1 MKAKQLLS
9 IATIGTMLLT
19 PTLAKATEMEYCP
32 NCIYEDDGACV
43 VEYCYDCKVNYG
55 MIEEQKYC
63 PNCKM
68 QIEECECLE
77 LSEQHCQECGQVY
90 YMCDCGRDKVIYILG
105 NHGFEVMFVEDI
117 TMEDGIHA
125 SHYQVVGTNTS
136 FVVFENEDIVTGI
149 SLVTSDFGSGIVE
162 NILKALHGE
171 LIGLDKDV
179 VVSIDVYGDVIDMLI
194 QVK

>member
-9 IATIGTMLLT
+9 IATIGTTLLT
-19 PTLAKATEMEYCP
+19 PTLAKATEIEYCP
-32 NCIYEDDGACV
+32 NCIYGDDGACV
-43 VEYCYDCKVNYG
+43 LEYCYDCLINYG
-55 MIEEQKYC
+55 MIDEQKFC

-77 LSEQHCQECGQVY
+77 LSELHCQECGQVY
-90 YMCDCGRDKVIYILG
+90 YMCDCGRYKVVCILE
-105 NHGFEVMFVEDI
+105 NHGYEVVFVDDA

-136 FVVFENEDIVTGI
+136 FVVFTNADTVTGI
-149 SLVTSDFGSGIVE
+149 RLVTNDFGSGIVE
-162 NILKALHGE
+162 NVLKAIYKE

-179 VVSIDVYGDVIDMLI
+179 VVSIDVHGDVTDMLI
-194 QVK
+194 QVQ